1 MSGEGGD
8 DESSLL
14 FEAPVVWCVR
24 RRYLMMWV
32 ERHCVCASVRDSYAS
47 TTVRAGSITWETWDL
62 SSSRPGTPHGP
73 GRLRPTCVTGGDVG
87 AVMSMV
93 RALARL
99 RSSLVLRA
107 LACLLSLTA
116 STAHPHRSRS
126 TRSPFSTTSQASP
139 SSLSSS
145 GVWSTR
151 VSARARQTHN
161 GESARAAA
169 AARGEARDRSLTPR
183 IFFARRLPRIC

>member
-1 MSGEGGD
+1 
-8 DESSLL
+8 
-14 FEAPVVWCVR
+14 
-24 RRYLMMWV
+24 MMWV
-32 ERHCVCASVRDSYAS
+32 ERYSVCASVRDSYAS
-47 TTVRAGSITWETWDL
+47 TTVREGSIRGDVGPQQLSTWNPA
-62 SSSRPGTPHGP
+62 SCP

-151 VSARARQTHN
+151 VSARARRAHN
-161 GESARAAA
+161 GESARAAT